1 MNYNVTLNSKTK
13 NNNKK
18 KTFINNDLIK
28 IKWRRNLSVT
38 CFGMIKFSGFHV
50 W

>member
-13 NNNKK
+13 NKK
-18 KTFINNDLIK
+18 KKLLSTKIIK

-38 CFGMIKFSGFHV
+38 CFGMVKFSEFHV

>member
-13 NNNKK
+13 NNKK
-18 KTFINNDLIK
+18 KKKLLSTMIIK

-38 CFGMIKFSGFHV
+38 CFGMVKFSEFHV